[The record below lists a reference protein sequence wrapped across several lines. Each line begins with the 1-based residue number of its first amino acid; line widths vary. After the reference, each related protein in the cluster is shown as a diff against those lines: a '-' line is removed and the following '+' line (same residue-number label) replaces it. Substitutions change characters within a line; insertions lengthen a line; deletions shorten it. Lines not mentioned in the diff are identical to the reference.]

1 VHSTGKTTGLKGE
14 NRTRCCGGQ
23 GETVARSRRDTGAM
37 TVRVRSIVMT
47 VICLALLV
55 APLTVTG
62 RSGHLVEAARGVPQ
76 TAAFLLAG
84 TLALLRSP
92 RHRGAR
98 RLLAVGLVMG
108 MGYLVGSLYSA
119 YLLGGGSPM
128 WQAVLLLQGLD
139 LGQALLT
146 LALFAVF
153 PDGQYRTPTGR
164 VVVLTASI
172 ITAGV
177 VLAGGFG
184 SNPVTYPGAFI
195 WSDSVSAVNP
205 TVPQALAWLGVVAVV
220 GFNAMFPVCLLAG
233 LVLLAVRFRWAGSD
247 QRRQI
252 RWLFLGA
259 LVTVVVGVPLGAL
272 SGWVRNLPIWFQ
284 YVLYTP
290 TALALP
296 LTIGLGMVRDNILD
310 VDRMIRRS
318 VTYAVLWVL
327 AGALCVG
334 AALGLGLAVGSALPV
349 PVAIVLTVAATLLL
363 APLRVRLE
371 RLADRLVHGRR
382 LSGYELIARLGARLE
397 ATPAPDAVAPEVA
410 AAVRAGVGASWV
422 RVLVGDDG
430 DGATTVVGSAGL
442 VPGSPEPAI
451 AVPLVQAGVS
461 VGSIECGP
469 KLDGRYREGD
479 RQLLASLGRQAALA
493 IHNSWLTRQVEGR
506 VVELDASRARLVTA
520 EDAGRRRLERDLHD
534 GVQQDLV
541 ALLARIGLARNQL
554 RRDPALAAAS
564 LQEVARDGQRA
575 LLAVQEVSR
584 GLYPPLLADG
594 GLIAAVT
601 ERAARMPIPVDV
613 HNQFNGSGRLPR
625 DVEHAAYFAISEAMA
640 NIAKHA
646 EASRAVVSI
655 GLLDSQLVVDV
666 TDDGEGFDVEATP
679 RHGLQGLTDRIEAL
693 GGRIAVRSAP
703 GRGATVSF
711 TLPRGPR
718 R

>member
-1 VHSTGKTTGLKGE
+1 MHSTRGTAGLTEE
-14 NRTRCCGGQ
+14 NRTRGSGRQ
-23 GETVARSRRDTGAM
+23 GETVGRSQRDTDAM
-37 TVRVRSIVMT
+37 TVRVRSIVLT
-47 VICLALLV
+47 VACLALLV
-55 APLTVTG
+55 APLPVG
-62 RSGHLVEAARGVPQ
+62 ARSGHLLEASRGLPQ

-119 YLLGGGSPM
+119 YLLDGGSPS
-128 WQAVLLLQGLD
+128 WQLVLLLQGFD

-146 LALFAVF
+146 LALLAVF
-153 PDGQYRTPTGR
+153 PDGHYRIPTDR
-164 VVVLTASI
+164 VVVLTATI
-172 ITAGV
+172 VAVGV
-177 VLAGGFG
+177 LLAARVG

-195 WSDSVSAVNP
+195 WSDDVSAIN
-205 TVPQALAWLGVVAVV
+205 TKVPPALAWLGIVAQV

-233 LVLLAVRFRWAGSD
+233 LVLLAVRFRWAGPE

-272 SGWVRNLPIWFQ
+272 NGWVRDLPTWLQ

-290 TALALP
+290 TAFALP
-296 LTIGLGMVRDNILD
+296 LTIGLGMVRDNVLD

-318 VTYAVLWVL
+318 VAYAVLWVL
-327 AGALCVG
+327 VGALCVG
-334 AALGLGLAVGSALPV
+334 AALGLGLAVGSALPL
-349 PVAIVLTVAATLLL
+349 PVAIVFTVAATLLL
-363 APLRVRLE
+363 APLRARLE

-397 ATPAPDAVAPEVA
+397 ATPAADAVAPEVA
-410 AAVRAGVGASWV
+410 ADVRAGVGATWV
-422 RVLVGDDG
+422 RVLVVGDAD
-430 DGATTVVGSAGL
+430 DPSTVLGSAGR
-442 VPGSPEPAI
+442 VPDSPEPAI
-451 AVPLVQAGVS
+451 AVPLVQAGVT

-469 KLDGRYREGD
+469 KVDGRYREGD

-493 IHNSWLTRQVEGR
+493 IHNSWLTRQVEER

-554 RRDPALAAAS
+554 RRDPSLAEAS

-575 LLAVQEVSR
+575 LLALQEVSR
-584 GLYPPLLADG
+584 GLYPPLLTDR
-594 GLIAAVT
+594 GLVEAVT
-601 ERAARMPIPVDV
+601 ERAARMPIPVAV
-613 HNQFNGSGRLPR
+613 RNRLNGSRRLPE

-646 EASRAVVSI
+646 HASGAVVSI

-666 TDDGEGFDVEATP
+666 SDDGGGFDVEATP
-679 RHGLQGLTDRIEAL
+679 RHGLQGLADRIEAL

-703 GRGATVSF
+703 GGGATLSF
-711 TLPRGPR
+711 SLPGGHR
-718 R
+718 

>member
-1 VHSTGKTTGLKGE
+1 
-14 NRTRCCGGQ
+14 
-23 GETVARSRRDTGAM
+23 M

-47 VICLALLV
+47 LTCLALLV
-55 APLTVTG
+55 APLAVSG
-62 RSGHLVEAARGVPQ
+62 RSGHLVEASRGIPQ
-76 TAAFLLAG
+76 TAGFLLAG

-108 MGYLVGSLYSA
+108 LG
-119 YLLGGGSPM
+119 YLLGSIYSVYLLDGGSPT
-128 WQAVLLLQGLD
+128 WQVVLLLQAFD
-139 LGQALLT
+139 MGQALVT
-146 LALFAVF
+146 LALLAVF
-153 PDGQYRTPTGR
+153 PDGRYRTPADR

-172 ITAGV
+172 IAAGV
-177 VLAGGFG
+177 VLAGRLG

-195 WSDSVSAVNP
+195 WSDHVSAVNA
-205 TVPQALAWLGVVAVV
+205 TVPPALAWLGIVAQV

-233 LVLLAVRFRWAGSD
+233 LVLLTLRFRWAGPE

-259 LVTVVVGVPLGAL
+259 LVTVVVGVSLGAL
-272 SGWVRNLPIWFQ
+272 SGWVRELPTWLQ
-284 YVLYTP
+284 YVLYAP

-296 LTIGLGMVRDNILD
+296 LTLGIGMVRDNILD

-318 VTYAVLWVL
+318 VAYAVLWVL

-334 AALGLGLAVGSALPV
+334 AALGLGLAVGSALPL
-349 PVAIVLTVAATLLL
+349 PVAIVFTVAATLLL
-363 APLRVRLE
+363 APLRVQLE

-410 AAVRAGVGASWV
+410 ADVRAGVGATWV
-422 RVLVGDDG
+422 RVVVLDETEGG
-430 DGATTVVGSAGL
+430 TTVVGSAGP
-442 VPGSPEPAI
+442 VPDLPEPAI
-451 AVPLVQAGVS
+451 AVPLVQAGVT

-469 KLDGRYREGD
+469 KVDGRYREGD

-493 IHNSWLTRQVEGR
+493 IHNSWLTRQVEER

-554 RRDPALAAAS
+554 RRDPSLAETS
-564 LQEVARDGQRA
+564 LQEVARDGRRA

-584 GLYPPLLADG
+584 GLYPPLLTDR
-594 GLIAAVT
+594 GLVEAVT

-613 HNQFNGSGRLPR
+613 HNRLNGSGRLPQ

-646 EASRAVVSI
+646 DASRAVVSI
-655 GLLDSQLVVDV
+655 GLRDSQLVVDV
-666 TDDGEGFDVEATP
+666 TDDGAGFDAETAP

-693 GGRIAVRSAP
+693 GGRIIVRSAP
-703 GRGATVSF
+703 GSGASVSF
-711 TLPRGPR
+711 SLPRGPR
-718 R
+718 P